1 MIKQE
6 TCKANKKK
14 IAADYDK
21 LKENFETK
29 ERKAF
34 LFKTLLKQNEA
45 IENEAFDQKEVD
57 SETKQKYI
65 QRVWYMLDVKMRI
78 EYMQTNL

>member
-6 TCKANKKK
+6 TQKQIRK
-14 IAADYDK
+14 ITADHAK

-29 ERKAF
+29 EREAF

-57 SETKQKYI
+57 SETKQKYTE
-65 QRVWYMLDVKMRI
+65 DVVHA
-78 EYMQTNL
+78 